1 MSTNGQPH
9 EAHDLQE
16 VVNVLAKGQIV
27 IRMQFTNYTG
37 KTGQI
42 QPVEAFASTSS
53 ENSSEGFFQLC
64 ILRGRSLI
72 SEATIAK

>member
-16 VVNVLAKGQIV
+16 VATVPAKGQIV

-37 KTGQI
+37 KTVLDCYILNHEVGHDGG
-42 QPVEAFASTSS
+42 PYRLSS
-53 ENSSEGFFQLC
+53 DQLHRGYYE
-64 ILRGRSLI
+64 LRRCCV
-72 SEATIAK
+72 